1 MRKDLSVSIESV
13 PDAAPSPD
21 HDAEACAGAWFAL
34 RAAHARVA
42 ECVGAALS
50 RECGLGI
57 SDFEV
62 LLFLSG
68 PGEASRPAA
77 RRVGQLGAAVSLS
90 QSALSRLVGRL
101 VARGLVARANGG
113 DDHRAVLVSLT
124 DAGREVLRRAMPL
137 HRACVHEHVLRNL
150 SDQDQATLLAI
161 LGRVR

>member
-1 MRKDLSVSIESV
+1 MSIESA
-13 PDAAPSPD
+13 PAAAASPD

-62 LLFLSG
+62 LLFLNG
-68 PGEASRPAA
+68 RGEAARLAT
-77 RRVGQLGAAVSLS
+77 RRVGELGAAVSLS
-90 QSALSRLVGRL
+90 QPALSRLVGRL
-101 VARGLVARANGG
+101 VARGLVERAAGG

-124 DAGREVLRRAMPL
+124 DAGRELLRRATPL
-137 HRACVHEHVLRNL
+137 HLACVRDHVLRNL
-150 SDQDQATLLAI
+150 SDQDRATLLAI